1 MFNNNF
7 KFRAWNNKDKQW
19 LLGYKIVGGF
29 SLTGETILTGD
40 WSHTFAKFIF
50 ETDNYKQEDL
60 IITQSTGQIT
70 KDNKEIY
77 VGDISREVIE
87 YDDGDET
94 EYYVCCWIK
103 EWCRFAWLNTVGEY
117 DEYLENGIENLNE
130 DTTTFGVF
138 DCDLDKLNICG
149 NIFENPEKLKL

>member
-7 KFRAWNNKDKQW
+7 KFRAWDKLNKKLIYPCSKFNDTFLVFSETGW
-19 LLGYKIVGGF
+19 FIVDHISGKH
-29 SLTGETILTGD
+29 ETILISENGT
-40 WSHTFAKFIF
+40 
-50 ETDNYKQEDL
+50 L
-60 IITQSTGQIT
+60 TQSTGQFT

-77 VGDISREVIE
+77 IGDISREVIE

-117 DEYLENGIENLNE
+117 DEYLENGIENLDE

-138 DCDLDKLNICG
+138 NYDLDKLNICG